1 MVTRRSTTSRRLSP
15 SGLPTLV
22 RSHGRART
30 VSALESPFSTHCER
44 NADTAQGYRNE
55 EEAGKAIRDSG
66 LARKDIY
73 ITTKFSGRDDLT
85 IEEAIHASLSN
96 VRIHFAGTLDMR
108 LTKLCGCSWVWSMS
122 TCTLF
127 MLPATPSQTFLPLG
141 RSWRNSK
148 PRDSPKVS
156 A

>member
-1 MVTRRSTTSRRLSP
+1 MVEPVPSRAP
-15 SGLPTLV
+15 
-22 RSHGRART
+22 
-30 VSALESPFSTHCER
+30 ALKSRFSTHCER

-55 EEAGKAIRDSG
+55 EEAGKAIRESG

-96 VRIHFAGTLDMR
+96 VRIHFAVTLDMR

-122 TCTLF
+122 TCTLST
-127 MLPATPSQTFLPLG
+127 LPASPSQTFLPLG

-148 PRDSPKVS
+148 HRDSPKVL